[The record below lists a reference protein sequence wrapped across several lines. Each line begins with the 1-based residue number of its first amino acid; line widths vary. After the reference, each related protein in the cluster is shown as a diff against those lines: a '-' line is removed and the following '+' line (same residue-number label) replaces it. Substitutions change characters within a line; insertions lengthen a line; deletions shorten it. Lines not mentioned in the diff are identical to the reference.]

1 MTEDINYYILFD
13 NYTHGLALYK
23 LLQLDSIP
31 ARISPT
37 PHILQEKV
45 SCGMSLL
52 VMPEDIDAVRA
63 CIAEHG
69 AAYHDI
75 AALPCQ
81 IKTDRFKF
89 C

>member
-1 MTEDINYYILFD
+1 MPEDINYYILFD
-13 NYTHGLALYK
+13 NYTQGLALFK
-23 LLQLDSIP
+23 LLQQEGIP

-45 SCGMSLL
+45 SCGMSILAE
-52 VMPEDIDAVRA
+52 PENIEAIKT

-69 AAYHDI
+69 AAYRDI